1 MEVHIYIEVDAI
13 STAESVRTYG
23 YVIEAK
29 RDGRT
34 LKAVDGYGNV
44 FATTRGAFIAAA
56 AEALGRF
63 KKAAVIHLH
72 MADAWVLNCMGNQ
85 LDQWAVDGFTRKN
98 GKELRN
104 REYWEKLHAAKAGLL
119 VIPEAERYSEW
130 SERLKARIEEHISK
144 ENEDV

>member
-1 MEVHIYIEVDAI
+1 MDAI
-13 STAESVRTYG
+13 STAENARTYG

-34 LKAVDGYGNV
+34 LKVVDGYGNV

-63 KKAAVIHLH
+63 TKAAVIHLH
-72 MADAWVLNCMGNQ
+72 MADAWVLNCMGDQ
-85 LDQWAVDGFTRKN
+85 LDQWAADGFARKN

-104 REYWEKLHAAKAGLL
+104 REHWEKLHAAKAGLL

-130 SERLKARIEEHISK
+130 SERLKARIDERISK